1 MQEEQAAKC
10 KSHLGDC
17 HQHLRNIIIK
27 GMTLK
32 ATEILQLKLEDD
44 LAELSPF
51 ERTSVDVMDL
61 IRAIFKELHSGG
73 EYAKGK
79 GREFLAWLKKHYPSA
94 MWLPFER
101 ALGSRMDLGFDGC
114 VPIFF
119 NRTIILEFLNTLLVP
134 GADNKLETYLWRAL
148 SCNEMVAHLRVCT
161 LFKLIISEPMRWL
174 AGKASKSLTD
184 WSIVNSS
191 EVLELAEAA
200 FKTIAADGHSLLD
213 PSLDPFAT
221 IAAKQPLFAAWRVSE
236 DEKTIKA
243 HDGTVH
249 RYNRVLAE
257 ARSPRGAGD
266 ALATEMVVELAEQMA
281 NAALN
286 VMHCTRRAIADKLT
300 SQEGIN
306 APGNSAAVH
315 TATKAA
321 HVINDLV
328 ESNFG
333 SLDIVMR
340 TCTAALL

>member
-1 MQEEQAAKC
+1 
-10 KSHLGDC
+10 
-17 HQHLRNIIIK
+17 
-27 GMTLK
+27 
-32 ATEILQLKLEDD
+32 
-44 LAELSPF
+44 
-51 ERTSVDVMDL
+51 
-61 IRAIFKELHSGG
+61 
-73 EYAKGK
+73 
-79 GREFLAWLKKHYPSA
+79 

-119 NRTIILEFLNTLLVP
+119 NRTIILEFLNQLLVP
-134 GADNKLETYLWRAL
+134 GADNKLETYMWRAL
-148 SCNEMVAHLRVCT
+148 SCNEMVGHLRVCT

-174 AGKASKSLTD
+174 AGKASKSLTE

-221 IAAKQPLFAAWRVSE
+221 IAAKQPLFAAWRVTE
-236 DEKTIKA
+236 DERTIKA

-286 VMHCTRRAIADKLT
+286 VMHCTRRAIADKLM
-300 SQEGIN
+300 SQDGIN

-315 TATKAA
+315 TATMAA

-333 SLDIVMR
+333 SLDTVMR